1 MYTTNQNPKFENS
14 SLKTLE
20 MRAGQSFA
28 SKVGNLDF
36 RRNTKE
42 FPDQPI
48 QNDRQKLTVIAR
60 MLDFFL
66 KKRIW
71 RSLKVKKSFV

>member
-1 MYTTNQNPKFENS
+1 
-14 SLKTLE
+14 

-60 MLDFFL
+60 MLEFFF
-66 KKRIW
+66 KEA
-71 RSLKVKKSFV
+71 